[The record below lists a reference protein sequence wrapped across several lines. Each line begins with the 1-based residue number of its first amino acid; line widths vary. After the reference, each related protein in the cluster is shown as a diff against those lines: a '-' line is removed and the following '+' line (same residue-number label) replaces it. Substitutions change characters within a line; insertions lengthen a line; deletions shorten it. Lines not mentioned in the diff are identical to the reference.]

1 MKSSPSISLA
11 DLVKIENWSSVKEK
25 SWQRI
30 LIPPLNLTLNA
41 DLIKSIIYAVK
52 MTKHNYAPYYT
63 KIKPQPLSEETQIE
77 KLTQLTQYLPTRQM
91 TIKSAQVDVTFEN
104 EFENLTLSLQ
114 EAEFVQNEI
123 MYKVKTIYRN
133 LTITR
138 KMSIHRKLFFR
149 SKIV

>member
-1 MKSSPSISLA
+1 
-11 DLVKIENWSSVKEK
+11 
-25 SWQRI
+25 
-30 LIPPLNLTLNA
+30 
-41 DLIKSIIYAVK
+41 
-52 MTKHNYAPYYT
+52 MTKHNYAAYYT

-123 MYKVKTIYRN
+123 MYKVSRNIVRIVDSPKSDDYSKCVNSPLYRSM
-133 LTITR
+133 LLIQP
-138 KMSIHRKLFFR
+138 M
-149 SKIV
+149 KIVENPSELDKSFESVV